1 MQDLFRALP
10 KLLKEFEDAEEI
22 REAVVFAAWRRI
34 AGESLSEHTIPYR
47 LFNKHLIVA
56 VADKMWKRHLESLSG
71 QMIFKLNSVLG
82 QAVVTFIEFRVEAET
97 LRTERAKHHKTQLS
111 DEQLREIALD
121 EVTPKLR
128 HSADAIKDDNLRYQ
142 FLLAAGSCLARKEK
156 MKKIDKEFENA
167 GNLDD

>member
-1 MQDLFRALP
+1 MQDLFRSLP
-10 KLLKEFEDAEEI
+10 KLLKEFEDTEEV
-22 REAVVFAAWRRI
+22 REAVVFAAWRRV
-34 AGESLSEHTIPYR
+34 AGESLSEHTVPFR
-47 LFNKHLIVA
+47 LYNKHFIVA

-71 QMIFKLNSVLG
+71 QMIFKLNSMLG
-82 QAVVTFIEFRVEAET
+82 QAVVTFIEFRVEEET
-97 LRTERAKHHKTQLS
+97 LRAERAKHHKNHLS

-156 MKKIDKEFENA
+156 MKKIAEEEKLENTET
-167 GNLDD
+167 

>member
-10 KLLKEFEDAEEI
+10 KLLKEFEDTEEI

-34 AGESLSEHTIPYR
+34 AGESLSEHTVPFR
-47 LFNKHLIVA
+47 LYNKHLIVA

-71 QMIFKLNSVLG
+71 QMVFKLNSLLG
-82 QAVVTFIEFRVEAET
+82 QAIVTFIEFRVEEET
-97 LRTERAKHHKTQLS
+97 LAAERAKHRKNQMS
-111 DEQLREIALD
+111 DEQLREIALE

-156 MKKIDKEFENA
+156 LKKIDEESNNA
-167 GNLDD
+167 ET

>member
-1 MQDLFRALP
+1 MNDLFRTLP
-10 KLLKEFEDAEEI
+10 KLLKEFDDNEEL

-34 AGESLSEHTIPYR
+34 AGEALRKHAVPFR

-56 VADKMWKRHLESLSG
+56 VRDKMWKRHLETLSG

-82 QAVVTFIEFRVEAET
+82 QAVVTFIEFRIDEAT
-97 LRTERAKHHKTQLS
+97 LLQEAAQNQKSVMT
-111 DEQLREIALD
+111 DEELKEIAL
-121 EVTPKLR
+121 ENVTTKLR

-156 MKKIDKEFENA
+156 LKSKN
-167 GNLDD
+167 